1 MFTILD
7 TFFIQQCVYLEQ
19 IFVWNGFSST
29 SPCTCVHKTEK
40 KFVSDEKMSKWW
52 RWGGSNSW
60 PPACKAGALP
70 AELHPHF
77 SKCHRFLPDHLN
89 VIFRR
94 LCVWVTAAYIGTQ
107 GNENVQDTEN
117 LVGLSGLEPPTSR
130 LSGVRSNHLSY
141 KPLSHSSYT
150 WDSSLILLL
159 RPFLDPQ
166 N

>member
-7 TFFIQQCVYLEQ
+7 TFFSKKCVYLEQ

-29 SPCTCVHKTEK
+29 SPCTRVHKTEK

-77 SKCHRFLPDHLN
+77 SKCHRFLPDYLS
-89 VIFRR
+89 VIFHR
-94 LCVWVTAAYIGTQ
+94 LYRLPPDYSLFVSFAPHAFLFHSKALFHRETQ
-107 GNENVQDTEN
+107 LRNSTLSSKVL

-130 LSGVRSNHLSY
+130 LSGVRSNRLSY
-141 KPLSHSSYT
+141 RPILS
-150 WDSSLILLL
+150 
-159 RPFLDPQ
+159 
-166 N
+166 